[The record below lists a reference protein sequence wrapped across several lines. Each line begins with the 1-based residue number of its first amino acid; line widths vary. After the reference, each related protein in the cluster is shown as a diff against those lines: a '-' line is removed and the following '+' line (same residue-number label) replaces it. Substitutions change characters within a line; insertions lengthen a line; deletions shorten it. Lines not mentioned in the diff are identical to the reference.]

1 MQYALW
7 YEASGNRWRKQ
18 QTSAL
23 PGQTGMAGSYLT
35 TDGTSASWAPWPSM
49 SSFSTVAPE
58 TSAVGFAISSV
69 PGRIVARRVFIPG
82 TITVNAFNV
91 NMIVAGAASCRTG
104 VAVYKLNES
113 LNGTLIAGAASQEA
127 CDGPAGLKTLAPVSG
142 TLAPGEYYVAMAS
155 TSAGATYAG
164 IGANGASQTAHLGGT
179 VAPLTV
185 QSAGGVFNG
194 TTWPSSVSFT
204 AVASATST
212 HVVVLRK

>member
-1 MQYALW
+1 
-7 YEASGNRWRKQ
+7 
-18 QTSAL
+18 
-23 PGQTGMAGSYLT
+23 
-35 TDGTSASWAPWPSM
+35 
-49 SSFSTVAPE
+49 
-58 TSAVGFAISSV
+58 
-69 PGRIVARRVFIPG
+69 
-82 TITVNAFNV
+82 
-91 NMIVAGAASCRTG
+91 MIVAGAASCRTG

-194 TTWPSSVSFT
+194 NHLALLGFVHGCSVCHIHT
-204 AVASATST
+204 CGGATQI
-212 HVVVLRK
+212 VRILR